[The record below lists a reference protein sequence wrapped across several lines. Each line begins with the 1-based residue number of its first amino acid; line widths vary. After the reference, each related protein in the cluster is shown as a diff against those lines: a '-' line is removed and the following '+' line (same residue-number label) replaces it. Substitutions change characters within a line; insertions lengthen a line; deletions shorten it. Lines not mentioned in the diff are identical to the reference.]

1 MTYRDDG
8 EGITGPSIEC
18 LEVKRAWRRFGL
30 GGALLKAVEANVR
43 RLHTAS
49 GHRTSAR
56 LGLCNVAGERRF
68 GEKVGF
74 GWVNNKAGETI
85 LRCR

>member
-1 MTYRDDG
+1 M
-8 EGITGPSIEC
+8 
-18 LEVKRAWRRFGL
+18 KHAWRRFGL

-49 GHRTSAR
+49 RHRTPAR

-68 GEKVGF
+68 WEKVGF
-74 GWVNNKAGETI
+74 GWVNNEAGDDSALPLKCGGNAFFE
-85 LRCR
+85 